1 MPRRVPV
8 PLLFLLISLG
18 LLGVGAAPLAATAAP
33 PASSAPSAA
42 GADVVRGYVDAH
54 THLMSYE
61 GFGGEII
68 CGAPFHQEG
77 IEKALRDCPHHEPDG
92 ALALFE
98 NITTKGSPFGTHD
111 PKGWPTFKYWPNN
124 RTATHQQVYY
134 KWLERSWRAGQ
145 RILVNQLVT
154 NRVLCEIYVPARKYP
169 CDEMDSIRLQA
180 KRTYELQDY
189 IDKEYGGPGK
199 GWFRV
204 VRDPAAARKVVQEG
218 KLAVVLGIETS
229 EPLGCRGSE
238 LFPGCTRAQIDKGLD
253 EMRELGV
260 SSMFLCHK
268 FDNALCGV
276 RFDSGMLG
284 VALNGG
290 NILSSGH
297 NWQAETCKGPVH
309 DNTIPSVFLKPP
321 HCNLNGLTELGEYTV
336 KAMMKRGML
345 IELDHMSAKAAGQ
358 TLTLL
363 EQAGYPGVV
372 SGHSWADESYTRRIY
387 RLGGM
392 VTAMGDSADGF
403 TAQWRNDKAA
413 RDPNRLYGYGY
424 GLDANGVATLP
435 NPRPNGD
442 LKYPF
447 TSPFD
452 PSVTME
458 RLTTGERTWD
468 LNKEGVANYGLVAD
482 WMADIAHR
490 SGAEIIGDLSLG
502 AEVYLRMWEQARPRT

>member
-1 MPRRVPV
+1 M

-229 EPLGCRGSE
+229 EPLGCRGVSCS
-238 LFPGCTRAQIDKGLD
+238 PAAPARRSTRAWT
-253 EMRELGV
+253 R
-260 SSMFLCHK
+260 
-268 FDNALCGV
+268 CG
-276 RFDSGMLG
+276 
-284 VALNGG
+284 
-290 NILSSGH
+290 SSG
-297 NWQAETCKGPVH
+297 
-309 DNTIPSVFLKPP
+309 
-321 HCNLNGLTELGEYTV
+321 
-336 KAMMKRGML
+336 
-345 IELDHMSAKAAGQ
+345 
-358 TLTLL
+358 
-363 EQAGYPGVV
+363 
-372 SGHSWADESYTRRIY
+372 
-387 RLGGM
+387 
-392 VTAMGDSADGF
+392 
-403 TAQWRNDKAA
+403 
-413 RDPNRLYGYGY
+413 
-424 GLDANGVATLP
+424 
-435 NPRPNGD
+435 
-442 LKYPF
+442 
-447 TSPFD
+447 
-452 PSVTME
+452 
-458 RLTTGERTWD
+458 
-468 LNKEGVANYGLVAD
+468 
-482 WMADIAHR
+482 
-490 SGAEIIGDLSLG
+490 
-502 AEVYLRMWEQARPRT
+502 